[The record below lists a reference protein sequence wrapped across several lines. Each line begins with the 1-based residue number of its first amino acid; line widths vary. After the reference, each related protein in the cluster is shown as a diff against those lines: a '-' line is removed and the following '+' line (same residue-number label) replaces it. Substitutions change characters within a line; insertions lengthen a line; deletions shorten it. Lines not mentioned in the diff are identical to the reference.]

1 MDRLFK
7 KFQQKDPRARRMRIR
22 LIDPHVN
29 RDSLVKSL
37 SEQLEPLREQ
47 DPVLLH
53 VDTAGVSVQAF
64 VSAGRSLSCWMESS
78 KLYPNAFL

>member
-7 KFQQKDPRARRMRIR
+7 KLQQKDPRARCTRVR

-29 RDSLVKSL
+29 RDSLVKHL

-53 VDTAGVSVQAF
+53 IDTAGVSVQAL
-64 VSAGRSLSCWMESS
+64 VSAGRSLSCWI
-78 KLYPNAFL
+78 